1 MLLLPPKEGVVDN
14 FHISSKFGDFRQCW
28 EAWLQLPEAH
38 VEVIKPKKG
47 GWGREGGRERRRKG
61 VEERSEGCQLSAW
74 EHEHI
79 PGSKLCVR
87 ISFLFSSHCIPRLEW
102 EF

>member
-38 VEVIKPKKG
+38 VEVIKSKEG
-47 GWGREGGRERRRKG
+47 GWGREGGRERRRRRRKG
-61 VEERSEGCQLSAW
+61 VEDGVLRFASCQ
-74 EHEHI
+74 
-79 PGSKLCVR
+79 PGNMSKSLGVSR
-87 ISFLFSSHCIPRLEW
+87 V
-102 EF
+102 